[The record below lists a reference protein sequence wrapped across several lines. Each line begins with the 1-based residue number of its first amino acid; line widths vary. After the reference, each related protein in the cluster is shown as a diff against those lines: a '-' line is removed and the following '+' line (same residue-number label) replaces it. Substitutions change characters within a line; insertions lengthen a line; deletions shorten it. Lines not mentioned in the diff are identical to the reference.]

1 MLKSNFE
8 EYEQKNESKFDFVV
22 LYQNHC
28 MCLRNSRDILL
39 QISFKN
45 DKTQKSSDSLIFITG

>member
-8 EYEQKNESKFDFVV
+8 EYEQKKESTFDFVV

-28 MCLRNSRDILL
+28 MCYVTLE
-39 QISFKN
+39 
-45 DKTQKSSDSLIFITG
+45 IFNCRSALKKIKL